1 MKIYL
6 AGFSTTNPEDG
17 ELFKG
22 VRRLHSYY
30 YARRSPT
37 GSANMG
43 VQWFEWN
50 VENGVD
56 IFLDSGA
63 FSAMTQGIKIDI
75 QEYIGFIKRYEKSL
89 EVYANLDVIGVDGQ
103 PPDRES
109 AEMGIA
115 NQRIMEKAGLR
126 PLPVFHFREPFDIL
140 EQFVAEYDYIALGGM
155 VGFSANVLIP
165 WLDKCFRDIICDPK
179 TGIPRVKIHGFGI
192 TSIPLLVR
200 YPWYSV
206 DSSSWSM
213 GGRVGEIYV
222 PRYRNGEWI
231 YGEPGWR
238 LRASNRSPRLK
249 EPGEHIETLPPRQK
263 QIVLGYI
270 HAKGFKLGKSHFK
283 KVPQT
288 HELAENERWV
298 EPKPK
303 DPQAKRLLEVIE
315 EEGLSNSPRLRNM
328 INIMYFQDLEAS
340 LPPWDRPFKGR
351 WMRRF
356 F

>member
-6 AGFSTTNPEDG
+6 AGFDITKDV
-17 ELFKG
+17 FKG

-30 YARRSPT
+30 YARRNPT
-37 GSANMG
+37 GSTNTETRT
-43 VQWFEWN
+43 FEWD

-63 FSAMTQGIKIDI
+63 FSAMTQGIEIDI
-75 QEYIGFIKRYEKSL
+75 QEYIDFIKRYEKSL
-89 EVYANLDVIGVDGQ
+89 EVYANLDVIGIDGR

-126 PLPVFHFREPFDIL
+126 PIPVFHFREPFDIL
-140 EQFVAEYDYIALGGM
+140 EQFVAEYDYIALGGA
-155 VGFSANVLIP
+155 VGFSASVLIP

-179 TGIPRVKIHGFGI
+179 TGIPRVRIHGFGI
-192 TSIPLLVR
+192 TSIPLLLR

-213 GGRVGEIYV
+213 GGRLGSIHV
-222 PRYRNGEWI
+222 PRYRDGEWI
-231 YGEPGWR
+231 YDERSWFVPVSNKNPG
-238 LRASNRSPRLK
+238 LK
-249 EPGEHIETLPPRQK
+249 EIGGHIETLPPRQK
-263 QIVLGYI
+263 QIVLDYI

-283 KVPQT
+283 NVPQT
-288 HELAENERWV
+288 HELAENERWA

-303 DPQAKRLLEVIE
+303 DPQAMRLLEVIE
-315 EEGLSNSPRLRNM
+315 EEGLSNSFRLRNK
-328 INIMYFQDLEAS
+328 INILYFQDLEAS
-340 LPPWDRPFKGR
+340 LPSWDRPFKGR
-351 WMRRF
+351 WMKRF

>member
-1 MKIYL
+1 
-6 AGFSTTNPEDG
+6 
-17 ELFKG
+17 
-22 VRRLHSYY
+22 
-30 YARRSPT
+30 
-37 GSANMG
+37 MG
-43 VQWFEWN
+43 KCH
-50 VENGVD
+50 GDVD
-56 IFLDSGA
+56 KSKNKVSLFLDSGA
-63 FSAMTQGIKIDI
+63 FSAWTRGVEINIWD
-75 QEYIGFIKRYEKSL
+75 YIEFIKQHVDVL
-89 EVYANLDVIGVDGQ
+89 EVYANLDVIGVDGR

-140 EQFVAEYDYIALGGM
+140 EQFVAEYDYIALGGA
-155 VGFSANVLIP
+155 VGFPARVLIP

-192 TSIPLLVR
+192 TSIPLLLR

-213 GGRVGEIYV
+213 GSRLGDIYV
-222 PRYRNGEWI
+222 PRYRDGEWI
-231 YGEPGWR
+231 YDEQNLFVPV
-238 LRASNRSPRLK
+238 SNRNPGLK
-249 EPGEHIETLPPRQK
+249 ESGGHLETLPPRQK
-263 QIVLGYI
+263 QIVLDYI

-288 HELAENERWV
+288 HELAENERWA

-315 EEGLSNSPRLRNM
+315 EEGLNNSYRLRNAL
-328 INIMYFQDLEAS
+328 NVLYFQDLEAS
-340 LPPWDRPFKGR
+340 LPSWDRPFKGR
-351 WMRRF
+351 WMGRF